1 MCGVVLD
8 DSVMR
13 RNDAL
18 SEVMRFARAVVADGE
33 VTESEAKGFQAWVEV
48 NSDIVGLASMEE
60 VVGILMNVFA
70 DGRLTAAERAQLVE
84 VLERFGG

>member
-1 MCGVVLD
+1 VVLD

-18 SEVMRFARAVVADGE
+18 REVMRFARAVVADGE
-33 VTESEAKGFQAWVEV
+33 VTDSEAKGFRAWVET
-48 NSDIVGLASMEE
+48 NPDMMGLASMEE
-60 VVGILMNVFA
+60 IVGILMNVFD
-70 DGRLTAAERAQLVE
+70 DGRLTDTERALLVE